1 VQRPSPPSLEAR
13 WKSADR
19 AIIDRVAL
27 VGEDHSCQHRRMPR
41 SLHPDTI
48 AIAAGR
54 PAPTPDGAL
63 SEPVTLASA
72 FHAGGPNGY
81 ARDGHPGAAAFEAA
95 IGALDGGRAVAFA
108 TGMAACSAILDGLPV
123 GGVVVAPGAVY
134 MGVRELLEGADA
146 DGRLRARWVDMTDT
160 DATLAATD
168 GADLLWVE
176 TPLNPLLDVVD
187 LPALTAGARRLGV
200 PVAVDATV
208 ASPMLLRPLGHGA
221 TWSVHSATKYI
232 AGHGD
237 LLMGVVVAGGER
249 DAERLVH
256 HRKIRGAV
264 PGALEAFLALRG
276 LRTLPLRM
284 ARAQANALELA
295 HRLQQHPDVDRV
307 RYPGLPDDPNHP
319 RMRAHMDGAG
329 AVVSFEVAGGAER
342 ADAVCQASR
351 LFAYATSF
359 GGVQSTMERRARWP
373 QERGVPEALIRASIG
388 CEDVEDLW
396 SDLDDALRVSGG
408 ALLRE
413 APAAPPR

>member
-1 VQRPSPPSLEAR
+1 M
-13 WKSADR
+13 
-19 AIIDRVAL
+19 IDRMAL
-27 VGEDHSCQHRRMPR
+27 VCQDHSCQYRRMPR

-54 PAPTPDGAL
+54 PTPTPDGAL

-72 FHAGGPNGY
+72 FHAGGPNAY

-95 IGALDGGRAVAFA
+95 IGALDGGHAVAFA
-108 TGMAACSAILDGLPV
+108 TGMAACSAILDGVPV
-123 GGVVVAPGAVY
+123 GGVVVAPHAVY
-134 MGVRELLEGADA
+134 MGVRELIEAADA
-146 DGRLRARWVDMTDT
+146 DGRLRARWVDMTDA

-208 ASPMLLRPLGHGA
+208 ASPMLLRPLERGA

-237 LLMGVVVAGGER
+237 LLMGVVAAADER

-264 PGALEAFLALRG
+264 PGALESFLALRG

-284 ARAQANALELA
+284 ERAQASALELA
-295 HRLQQHPDVDRV
+295 HRLQAHPDVERV
-307 RYPGLPDDPNHP
+307 RYPGLPSDPNHP

-329 AVVSFEVAGGAER
+329 AVVSLEVAGGAAR
-342 ADAVCQASR
+342 ADAVCRASE
-351 LFAYATSF
+351 LFAHATSF
-359 GGVQSTMERRARWP
+359 GGVQSTLERRARWP
-373 QERGVPEALIRASIG
+373 QERGVPDALIRASIG

-396 SDLDDALRVSGG
+396 ADLEHALSASASDR
-408 ALLRE
+408 
-413 APAAPPR
+413 PAAALGASRR